1 MMCDEVIFRGR
12 YLHTIEDLQ
21 SALGGDWD
29 GARYR
34 YLIAS
39 SPREEVCFLGV
50 AYFGKEALDRA
61 IDAAMA
67 EQEAAPD
74 APIPHEPAR
83 THQGGKGDGNG

>member
-1 MMCDEVIFRGR
+1 MRHDKKR
-12 YLHTIEDLQ
+12 LD
-21 SALGGDWD
+21 SAGKNSTRD

-67 EQEAAPD
+67 EQEA
-74 APIPHEPAR
+74 
-83 THQGGKGDGNG
+83 GGYTL